1 MRPRSASDSMQHTKT
16 LKERSKLN
24 ENNVVIPFEK
34 WMTYRKPRTKCF
46 LIIQLLK
53 LIAAILVP
61 LMIGAFKVIQT
72 IHDSRNLQLD
82 RDAEYQRRM
91 DDKLNIDIER
101 QHGDIRATELRIQQ
115 IYDKFLSETQ
125 ETLRKSTE
133 DLTEADLIFLRART
147 WTTIEQVDPKRKVYL
162 IELLYDSRLLY
173 VSEYVGNMNYRSVD
187 LEGVDLSNC
196 EFGRSNRGD
205 TMKMMNLNGIRLS
218 RAFLRNSSFKHV
230 NLTGSTFEHC
240 DLTGTNFTDV
250 SLTDVNFN
258 DAIVDHSNFIDVL
271 FKTKRNNRS
280 MFRSVM
286 FTGSEVSTYNDTWYD
301 CNFSGSTFIQTLF
314 PQLKIKNS
322 FFDRTRFVNIGFVN
336 QVLVS
341 NVQIRNS
348 SFENIRSTAV
358 FYTTTIN
365 NRSDLSGTLFHHLL
379 LREILLDDVDMKRC
393 DIFNVTVQR
402 LAKFNRVN
410 MRESKIDLINYQKEL
425 FIINSILPN
434 GSLVTSFEFRRN
446 LLRNGDAEEKRN
458 ESRLNQTII
467 PGWQRR
473 GVLQW
478 LYNMIGSEIAH
489 DNHGGRCLFFGG
501 ERYTSLFHN
510 AIEQVIDVSR
520 FVRLFDSYETKFTVR
535 ADLGGINNTEDT
547 ASIDIWFKSGTSYIS
562 NVQIGKFR

>member
-61 LMIGAFKVIQT
+61 LMIGAFTVIQT

-82 RDAEYQRRM
+82 RDAEYQRRI

-147 WTTIEQVDPKRKVYL
+147 LTTIEQVDPKRKVYL

-205 TMKMMNLNGIRLS
+205 TMKMMNRNGIRLS

-240 DLTGTNFTDV
+240 DLTGTNFTD
-250 SLTDVNFN
+250 
-258 DAIVDHSNFIDVL
+258 
-271 FKTKRNNRS
+271 
-280 MFRSVM
+280 
-286 FTGSEVSTYNDTWYD
+286 
-301 CNFSGSTFIQTLF
+301 
-314 PQLKIKNS
+314 
-322 FFDRTRFVNIGFVN
+322 
-336 QVLVS
+336 
-341 NVQIRNS
+341 
-348 SFENIRSTAV
+348 
-358 FYTTTIN
+358 
-365 NRSDLSGTLFHHLL
+365 
-379 LREILLDDVDMKRC
+379 
-393 DIFNVTVQR
+393 
-402 LAKFNRVN
+402 
-410 MRESKIDLINYQKEL
+410 KEL

-434 GSLVTSFEFRRN
+434 GSLVTSFEFGIN
-446 LLRNGDAEEKRN
+446 LLRNGDAEEKCN
-458 ESRLNQTII
+458 ENRLNRTVI
-467 PGWQRR
+467 PGWERR

-520 FVRLFDSYETKFTVR
+520 FVRLFDSYETKFTAR
-535 ADLGGINNTEDT
+535 ADLGGINDTKDT
-547 ASIDIWFKSGTSYIS
+547 AYVDIQFKSGTSYIS